1 MYLLSSIMIVIN
13 VIIALFQSSN
23 EDEVAMVTYD
33 KRYVLIGVV
42 YALYSN

>member
-1 MYLLSSIMIVIN
+1 MIVIN

-23 EDEVAMVTYD
+23 EDAVAMVTYD

-42 YALYSN
+42 YLIF